1 MWYVVQTLAGKEES
15 ACKAI
20 RQAVAAEERQTEG
33 RNQKP
38 LLETCFVP
46 RCRALKK
53 RDGKLVPVMEALF
66 PGYLIAV
73 TSRVEDLA
81 ACIRGHVRSAR
92 LIGGQDEAFVPLNR
106 DEVAWI
112 DAFTHCC
119 TQAIEVSTAVVSAG
133 DEVQV
138 VAGPLMGREGWISN
152 VNHRKKVAYLEIPAF
167 GRTIHAQ
174 VGHTSGAQ
182 TLAGKAAQGAKQVA
196 QWRQIYEGMREKQ
209 VQRHITSGGEY
220 CRFLL
225 PRYGCNERMTC
236 RNEQ

>member
-20 RQAVAAEERQTEG
+20 SQAVAAEERQSAAACA
-33 RNQKP
+33 NAHQKP
-38 LLETCFVP
+38 LLEHCFVP
-46 RCRALKK
+46 RYRAMKK
-53 RDGKLVPVMEALF
+53 RDGKLAPVMAALF

-81 ACIRGHVRSAR
+81 AFIRGHVRSAR

-112 DAFTHCC
+112 DAFTHCG
-119 TQAIEVSTAVVSAG
+119 TEAIEVSEAVVSAG
-133 DEVQV
+133 DQVQV
-138 VAGPLMGREGWISN
+138 VAGPLMGREGWITS

-174 VGHTSGAQ
+174 VGIRVVR
-182 TLAGKAAQGAKQVA
+182 K
-196 QWRQIYEGMREKQ
+196 R
-209 VQRHITSGGEY
+209 
-220 CRFLL
+220 
-225 PRYGCNERMTC
+225 
-236 RNEQ
+236 

>member
-20 RQAVAAEERQTEG
+20 SQAVAAEERQSAAASRAEAH
-33 RNQKP
+33 RKP
-38 LLETCFVP
+38 LLEHCFVP
-46 RCRALKK
+46 RYRAMKK
-53 RDGKLVPVMEALF
+53 RDGKLAPVMEALF

-81 ACIRGHVRSAR
+81 ACIRSHVRSAR

-112 DAFTHCC
+112 DAFTHCG
-119 TQAIEVSTAVVSAG
+119 TEAVEVSEAVVSAG
-133 DEVQV
+133 DQVQV

-174 VGHTSGAQ
+174 VGIRVVR
-182 TLAGKAAQGAKQVA
+182 K
-196 QWRQIYEGMREKQ
+196 R
-209 VQRHITSGGEY
+209 
-220 CRFLL
+220 
-225 PRYGCNERMTC
+225 
-236 RNEQ
+236 